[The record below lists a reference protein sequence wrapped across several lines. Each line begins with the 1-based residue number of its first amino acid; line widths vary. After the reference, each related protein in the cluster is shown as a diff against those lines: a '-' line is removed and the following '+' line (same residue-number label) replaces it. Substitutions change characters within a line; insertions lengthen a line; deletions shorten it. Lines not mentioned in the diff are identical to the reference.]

1 MERWKPSSQGSNY
14 LPSFIC
20 PSCLQKKL
28 WNSFVSSEGSVRSIL
43 CNECRM
49 RNGQK
54 GLLLWFVFHVVCI
67 RNQGVKKYMEDL
79 KLNDKGSCKSSQLPL
94 NINIPKS
101 CWIDIDL
108 SRKKR
113 VMNVYQA
120 KLVYHRLYTEW

>member
-1 MERWKPSSQGSNY
+1 MEGLKASSQGSNY
-14 LPSFIC
+14 LSSFIC

-28 WNSFVSSEGSVRSIL
+28 WSSFVSREGSLRSIV

-54 GLLLWFVFHVVCI
+54 GLLLRFVFYIVCI
-67 RNQGVKKYMEDL
+67 GSQCVKKNMDYS
-79 KLNDKGSCKSSQLPL
+79 KVNVRGSSKSNQLPL

-113 VMNVYQA
+113 MVNVYQA
-120 KLVYHRLYTEW
+120 KLVYHRLYKQ